1 MALTQDQVKRLTAP
15 FAYTDHEF
23 NPRGYVYITEEAISA
38 RLDEVDPSWEF
49 VVTDMVRDLT
59 SATVTGRLTVG
70 GVTREGVGTQGIE
83 YVKGNDQA
91 AKTDAVGSPI
101 EAGEVRK
108 GAATDAFKRAAR
120 LFGIGRYLLG
130 APKQSDFKTWL
141 ARIGNQQPAPPPDQ
155 PAANGWTQQQAGSLV
170 TEARNNGV
178 SDEELLTMLGVSRIS
193 EYEHG
198 FGAAR
203 ENLRKLIAAKRQ
215 TANGAALPD
224 GAL

>member
-1 MALTQDQVKRLTAP
+1 MALTPEDVKKLTAP
-15 FAYTDHEF
+15 FALEDHEF
-23 NPRGYVYITEEAISA
+23 NPRGYVYISEEAISA

-49 VVTDMVRDLT
+49 VVTNMVRDLT

-141 ARIGNQQPAPPPDQ
+141 AKLAKGDS
-155 PAANGWTQQQAGSLV
+155 PAAPTEPTVNGWTTAQAGSLV
-170 TEARNNGV
+170 TEARNNGITN
-178 SDEELLTMLGVSRIS
+178 DELLQMLRVSRIS
-193 EYEHG
+193 EYEPG
-198 FGAAR
+198 FSAAR
-203 ENLRKLIAAKRQ
+203 DNLRKFIAAKRQ
-215 TANGAALPD
+215 TANSEPVVL
-224 GAL
+224 

>member
-83 YVKGNDQA
+83 YVKNGDA

-130 APKQSDFKTWL
+130 APKQTDFKAWL
-141 ARIGNQQPAPPPDQ
+141 ARLGNQQPAPVPEPT
-155 PAANGWTQQQAGSLV
+155 ANGWTQQQAGSLV

-178 SDEELLTMLGVSRIS
+178 TDDELLTMLGVKRIS

-215 TANGAALPD
+215 TANGAAPPD